1 MIIPYIDN
9 NYFLLFP
16 RIPANC
22 DKPPTVYAIL
32 ESIVNYGKEEK
43 TKIRDLAKVGRET
56 IFNFDYPLSQ
66 NVSRETFETMILNHF
81 LMRRIGFE
89 TVEAFR
95 IQLMVKLN
103 EIMPMYNIM
112 FDSIQNWNLFQEG
125 EITRRYGTDNRQV
138 ETNSNTKNELEN
150 TSQNKTQNISDRR
163 NSQLPQNQ
171 LQDLRDG
178 DYVTDY
184 NYDTNNTNSND
195 KSNSNGKSESQ
206 NNTKDNNQ
214 YNETIEKSP
223 ANKLELLKEF
233 QENIKNVYG
242 MIFKDLEC
250 LFYQLV

>member
-22 DKPPTVYAIL
+22 DKPPTVYTIL
-32 ESIVNYGKEEK
+32 ESIVNYGKEPK

-103 EIMPMYNIM
+103 EIMPMYNMM
-112 FDSIQNWNLFQEG
+112 FDSIQNWNLFNDG
-125 EITRRYGTDNRQV
+125 EITKRYGTDNRQI
-138 ETNSNTKNELEN
+138 ETNSNTKNELKN
-150 TSQNKTQNISDRR
+150 TSQNETQNISDRR

-184 NYDTNNTNSND
+184 NYDTNNTNAND
-195 KSNSNGKSESQ
+195 TSNSNGKSESQ

-233 QENIKNVYG
+233 QENIKNIYG

-250 LFYQLV
+250 LFYQLI

>member
-22 DKPPTVYAIL
+22 DKPPTVYTIL
-32 ESIVNYGKEEK
+32 ESIVNYGKEPK

-103 EIMPMYNIM
+103 EIMPMYNMM
-112 FDSIQNWNLFQEG
+112 FDSIQNWNLFNDG
-125 EITRRYGTDNRQV
+125 EITKRYGTDNRQI
-138 ETNSNTKNELEN
+138 ETNSNTKNELKN
-150 TSQNKTQNISDRR
+150 TSQNETQNISDRR

-184 NYDTNNTNSND
+184 NYDTNNTNAND
-195 KSNSNGKSESQ
+195 TSNSNGKSESQ

-233 QENIKNVYG
+233 QENI
-242 MIFKDLEC
+242 
-250 LFYQLV
+250 